1 MSAQNITLLRRLTV
15 LRRVLNKRSCRDL
28 RISYCTVSKNGDTA
42 VDIDGVRKV
51 LISPKVKEFVPID
64 FLPIECDQETLHQL
78 KWMLQ
83 KDLLAQDMFLMGRP
97 GPLKRRLA
105 MQFLELTQREM
116 EFVSLSRDTTE
127 ADLKQRREMV
137 SSTAKYIDQVK
148 FISV

>member
-1 MSAQNITLLRRLTV
+1 MSAQNITLLRRLNV
-15 LRRVLNKRSCRDL
+15 LRRVLTHRNCGDL
-28 RISYCTVSKNGDTA
+28 RISYCTAPDKGETA
-42 VDIDGVRKV
+42 VDIGGVRKV
-51 LISPKVKEFVPID
+51 LIPPKVKEYVPID

-78 KWMLQ
+78 RWMLQ

-127 ADLKQRREMV
+127 ADLKQRREIV
-137 SSTAKYIDQVK
+137 SSTAKYIDQG
-148 FISV
+148 